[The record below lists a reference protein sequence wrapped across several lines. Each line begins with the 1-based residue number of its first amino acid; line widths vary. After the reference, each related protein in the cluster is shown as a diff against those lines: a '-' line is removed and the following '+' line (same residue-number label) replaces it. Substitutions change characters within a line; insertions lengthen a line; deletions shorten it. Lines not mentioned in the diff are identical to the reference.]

1 MLSTKPQFEGLR
13 ANASLHLLDMY
24 IGNWF
29 TSWGISMSG
38 LCVCWPVNLYMLSTN
53 GSHSFHFLEYF
64 KFSLTCFFCLSVL
77 FGLSVPIPLFLAIL
91 KVVFFQPSNTRQ
103 TQSCVCTG
111 GLSIMLR
118 FLFACEFK
126 DNSWINNKKLKYM
139 EKEEAWKT
147 VKMKGTQSCAHHILL
162 PPDGGVGLNASSYK
176 YSVRIVLLGTQ
187 WAVEEVPLLL
197 KVIEVTASWWISTSG
212 GVLMSVWLLF
222 SPLCCCVQPEEL
234 TLLLIKLRR
243 QQAELNSLREHTV
256 AQLMAL
262 GLEGPNAKVSTESIQ

>member
-1 MLSTKPQFEGLR
+1 MLSTKPQFEGLS

-64 KFSLTCFFCLSVL
+64 KFSLMFFLSVS
-77 FGLSVPIPLFLAIL
+77 SVWSVSALRHKTDTIL
-91 KVVFFQPSNTRQ
+91 CMYRWIVQHRV
-103 TQSCVCTG
+103 
-111 GLSIMLR
+111 LR
-118 FLFACEFK
+118 LLFACELK

-139 EKEEAWKT
+139 EKEEARKT